1 MQHYITSTFSLT
13 RSFLFNDPLFRFRFP
28 LLLSPPLISIDE
40 LQQKIQKKKKM
51 INGKNTAPFV
61 FMKPISKKKH
71 KTKQKDKSTR
81 LIHQKPRKEIVFL
94 F

>member
-1 MQHYITSTFSLT
+1 MSYS
-13 RSFLFNDPLFRFRFP
+13 RKFRR
-28 LLLSPPLISIDE
+28 
-40 LQQKIQKKKKM
+40 KKKI
-51 INGKNTAPFV
+51 INGENTAPFV

>member
-1 MQHYITSTFSLT
+1 MSYT
-13 RSFLFNDPLFRFRFP
+13 RKFRR
-28 LLLSPPLISIDE
+28 
-40 LQQKIQKKKKM
+40 KKRM
-51 INGKNTAPFV
+51 INGENTAPFV